1 MTKWNEKVRVP
12 LGIFS
17 VELPATLVK
26 RPGDAVDSVAAV
38 FEGGG
43 LSVVVDQGPFS
54 DRLTSHVGR
63 PDHREEAAEIAG
75 VAARLVF
82 FRTPADGTYTVAAHL
97 PGPNGLT
104 VVVSAAET
112 IPEQIARNIV
122 ESVEPMTPEED
133 R

>member
-17 VELPATLVK
+17 VELPAVLVK
-26 RPGDAVDSVAAV
+26 REGSAIDSPAVG

-43 LSVVVDQGPFS
+43 LSVDVDQGPFS
-54 DRLTSHVGR
+54 DPLTSYVGR
-63 PDHREEAAEIAG
+63 PDYREEAAEIAG

-82 FRTPADGTYTVAAHL
+82 FRTPADATYTVAAHL

-112 IPEQIARNIV
+112 IPERVARDIV
-122 ESVEPMTPEED
+122 KSVEPS
-133 R
+133 